1 MEFLVLKPCC
11 FTLQQIQ
18 QNQRC
23 LPDKVNPDW
32 CKFLA
37 GPSGVFPGHEG
48 PLVVGVAGTDFVIL
62 MTS

>member
-1 MEFLVLKPCC
+1 M
-11 FTLQQIQ
+11 
-18 QNQRC
+18 C

-48 PLVVGVAGTDFVIL
+48 PLVVGVGGTDLVIL
-62 MTS
+62 MTSWTGPS